1 VLAEISMDFIEGLS
15 LSHENSVLLVVVDGL
30 SKYAQFMPIS
40 HPFIAAKMPR
50 EMDKFFFVGV
60 FQSTGHMFSN
70 DFSLPPSIGWS
81 NEILNK
87 CLEHYLRCYA

>member
-1 VLAEISMDFIEGLS
+1 MRSDFKHYIRNCDIYQWQKHETLLLAGFLQPLLIPHHVLAEISMDFIEGLS

-50 EMDKFFFVGV
+50 ERDKFF
-60 FQSTGHMFSN
+60 
-70 DFSLPPSIGWS
+70 L
-81 NEILNK
+81 
-87 CLEHYLRCYA
+87 

>member
-50 EMDKFFFVGV
+50 ERDKFF
-60 FQSTGHMFSN
+60 
-70 DFSLPPSIGWS
+70 L
-81 NEILNK
+81 
-87 CLEHYLRCYA
+87 